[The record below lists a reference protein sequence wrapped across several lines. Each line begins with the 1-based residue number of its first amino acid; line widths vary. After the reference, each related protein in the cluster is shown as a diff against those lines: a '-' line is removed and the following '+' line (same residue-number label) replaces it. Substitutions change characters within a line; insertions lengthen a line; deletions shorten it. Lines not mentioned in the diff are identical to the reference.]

1 MSQRVLADEELNELS
16 MSSERG
22 DCAVRAIA
30 VCCDAPYKEVH
41 ALAQEFGRKPRKG
54 TEWPI
59 IIKTINTLGYALVWV
74 DTPCRT
80 VRTLERDLPDQ
91 GSYLI
96 SVRGHV
102 LGYRDGKTL
111 DWAEGRCK
119 HIRTVWRIVR
129 FRNLTKHDKD
139 YLRGR
144 QRSPS
149 GKYNRWPG
157 SKVLCY
163 YDD

>member
-1 MSQRVLADEELNELS
+1 MG
-16 MSSERG
+16 SS
-22 DCAVRAIA
+22 
-30 VCCDAPYKEVH
+30 
-41 ALAQEFGRKPRKG
+41 
-54 TEWPI
+54 
-59 IIKTINTLGYALVWV
+59 
-74 DTPCRT
+74 
-80 VRTLERDLPDQ
+80 LERDLPDQ